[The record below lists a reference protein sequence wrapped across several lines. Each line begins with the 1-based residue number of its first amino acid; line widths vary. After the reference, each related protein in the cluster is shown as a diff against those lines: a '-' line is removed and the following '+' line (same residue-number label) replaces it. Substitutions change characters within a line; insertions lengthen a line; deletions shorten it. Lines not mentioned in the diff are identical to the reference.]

1 MKFLHQ
7 KRKCGQIE
15 ALLLFFTSMFSFTK
29 RSVSLAVLSALVLQ
43 IVSPTILT
51 TYADNTAYYVDATL
65 GSDAND
71 GLSVGTP
78 WQTLAHV
85 STQGFL
91 PGDQILLKC
100 GETWTDTLTLDDAGI
115 SGNEIIVSGYDSCSS
130 SNIVTLSASGSEK
143 IHIASGA
150 SNIIISNITFSEGT
164 GVVIDTASN
173 IQVRQNQFIG
183 TTGI

>member
-1 MKFLHQ
+1 M
-7 KRKCGQIE
+7 
-15 ALLLFFTSMFSFTK
+15 SSFKK
-29 RSVSLAVLSALVLQ
+29 RSISLVILSTLILQ

-78 WQTLAHV
+78 WQTLTHV
-85 STQGFL
+85 SSQAFL

-100 GETWTDTLTLDDAGI
+100 GETWTDTLTIDDVGAT
-115 SGNEIIVSGYDSCSS
+115 GNEIIVTGYDSCSS
-130 SNIVTLSASGSEK
+130 SNVVTLAGTGADQ
-143 IHIASGA
+143 IHVASGA
-150 SNIIISNITFSEGT
+150 SDIIISNITFSEGT
-164 GVVIDTASN
+164 GVIIDTASN

-183 TTGI
+183 TTSA